1 MKIVLVNPPQI
12 FYPKSAI
19 AIAGFP
25 LGLMYIGAILDTHAY
40 KVELLNAVSG
50 DHRLRAGKD
59 GTIQYGMTQQQI
71 REELI
76 RRKPDVVGVSNPFTA
91 QLDNAVGV
99 CEIVKDIDAGIP
111 VIIGG
116 PHASVRPIQL
126 LEENDCIDF
135 AVMGEGEYTILD
147 LIKHLEGKKSIN
159 IVEGMAY
166 RENGKVKVNPKRNFI
181 MNLDELPY
189 PSYSLVNM
197 EEYLNLKKINY
208 RRASRQ
214 SRKELPM
221 ITSRG
226 CPYNCIFCAIHLHMG
241 KIWRPHSANYVIQ
254 HVEHVVNKYGVNHIH
269 FEDDNLTMNPQR
281 FESILDGLIEKR
293 VKFTWDTPNGIRAD
307 SLSPQ
312 LIKKMQRAGCESL
325 TVSAESGDQQILDK
339 VIDKHLSLQKV
350 VEVAGMCKDSNL
362 KLNCYLVVGLPGEKL
377 SNVKKTVNF
386 AWMLKSRY
394 NVTTAIQCATPFY
407 GTRLHQICLENGYL
421 TQQLT
426 PRALSESPQFDG
438 KGLIKTEDF
447 TPETLKKYIAELQ
460 IAQHVKS
467 PLVSVK
473 IIVEKAEKI
482 VEDPK
487 LPIELLRNRVMRR
500 KKVNVVSK

>member
-1 MKIVLVNPPQI
+1 MKIVLVNPTQT

-25 LGLMYIGAILDTHAY
+25 LGLMYIAAILGTHDY
-40 KVELLNAVSG
+40 KVEILNAVSG
-50 DHRLRAGKD
+50 DHHLRAGKD
-59 GTIQYGMTQQQI
+59 GTIKYGMTRQQI
-71 REELI
+71 REELA
-76 RRKPDVVGVSNPFTA
+76 RQKPDVVGVSNPFTA
-91 QLDNAVGV
+91 QLDNAVEV
-99 CEIVKDIDAGIP
+99 CEIVKEIDVDIP
-111 VIIGG
+111 VILGG

-126 LEENDCIDF
+126 LEENECIDF

-147 LIKHLEGKKSIN
+147 IMQQLEGKKSIN
-159 IVEGMAY
+159 SVDGIAY
-166 RENGKVKVNPKRNFI
+166 RENDKVKVNPKRNYI
-181 MNLDELPY
+181 INMDELPY
-189 PSYSLVNM
+189 PAYSLVNM

-208 RRASRQ
+208 RRASRS

-226 CPYNCIFCAIHLHMG
+226 CPYNCVFCAIHLHMG
-241 KIWRPHSANYVIQ
+241 KIWRPHSVNYVIQ
-254 HVEHVVNKYGVNHIH
+254 HIKHVVDKYGVQHIH

-307 SLSPQ
+307 SLTPQ

-350 VEVAGMCKDSNL
+350 IEAAKMCKDNGL

-377 SNVKKTVNF
+377 SNVRNTVNF

-394 NVTTAIQCATPFY
+394 DVATGVQCATPFY
-407 GTRLHQICLENGYL
+407 GTRLYQICLEKGYL

-426 PRALSESPQFDG
+426 PRALSESPQFEG
-438 KGLIKTEDF
+438 NGLIKTEDF
-447 TPETLKKYIAELQ
+447 TPETLKKYINELK

-467 PLVSVK
+467 PLTSAR

-487 LPIELLRNRVMRR
+487 LPIELLRNHIMRR
-500 KKVNVVSK
+500 NNIKK